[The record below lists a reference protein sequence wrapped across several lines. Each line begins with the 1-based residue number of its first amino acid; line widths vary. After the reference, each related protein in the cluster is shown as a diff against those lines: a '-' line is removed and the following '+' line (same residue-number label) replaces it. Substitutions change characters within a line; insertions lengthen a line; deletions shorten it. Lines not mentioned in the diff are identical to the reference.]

1 MSTMDIREAW
11 KKTER
16 PGKIEN
22 NLSVATVF
30 YERHVANFSILS
42 KTDVDMYS
50 SSV

>member
-11 KKTER
+11 KKQKELER
-16 PGKIEN
+16 MKTISQLLGFFTN
-22 NLSVATVF
+22 G
-30 YERHVANFSILS
+30 VANFSILS